1 MSTQP
6 ARSSYIGR
14 FAPSPSGQLHF
25 GSLVT
30 ALDSYLDARHHEGSW
45 LVRMEDIDEPRCIA
59 GVDKTILN
67 TLDVHGL
74 RWDGAVVYQT
84 QQHERYQDTLNSLIA
99 DKKAYYC
106 TCTRKQIKAKG
117 GRYQGTCRGNHA
129 YRNDAA
135 IRLILNTALPSF
147 EDGIQGQVSPEYSL
161 AEDIIIKRR
170 DGLFAYNLVVAL
182 DDDFQGV
189 THIVRGNDLLD
200 VTPLQLCVYD
210 ALGLSIPQ
218 YCHIP
223 VASVSPGRKLSKQN
237 HAVPICNKNAME
249 NLTRAL
255 AFLGFSHI
263 NSTDYD
269 TVDTLL
275 NAAIERW
282 DRKVVPNVAE
292 IIVDRSESTYHS
304 DPL

>member
-1 MSTQP
+1 MPTQSAFP
-6 ARSSYIGR
+6 PYIGR

-30 ALDSYLDARHHEGSW
+30 ALASYLDARHHNGSW

-59 GVDKTILN
+59 GIDKAILN

-74 RWDGAVVYQT
+74 HWDGSVVYQT
-84 QQHERYQDTLNSLIA
+84 QQHERYQDTLSSLIA

-106 TCTRKQIKAKG
+106 TCTRKQIKAQG
-117 GRYQGTCRGNHA
+117 GRYQGTCRGSHC
-129 YRNDAA
+129 YRDDAA
-135 IRLILNTALPSF
+135 IRLTLNSSLPSF
-147 EDGIQGQVSPEYSL
+147 IDGIQGQVTPAYAL

-182 DDDFQGV
+182 DDEFQGV
-189 THIVRGNDLLD
+189 THIVRGSDLID

-210 ALGLSIPQ
+210 ALSLTTPQ
-218 YCHIP
+218 YCHVP

-237 HAVPICNKNAME
+237 HAVPICNQRPLD
-249 NLTRAL
+249 NLIRAL

-263 NSTDYD
+263 NCADYD

>member
-1 MSTQP
+1 
-6 ARSSYIGR
+6 
-14 FAPSPSGQLHF
+14 
-25 GSLVT
+25 
-30 ALDSYLDARHHEGSW
+30 
-45 LVRMEDIDEPRCIA
+45 MEDIDEPRCIA
-59 GVDKTILN
+59 GVDKAILN

-74 RWDGAVVYQT
+74 HWDGNVLYQT
-84 QQHERYQDTLNSLIA
+84 QQHERYQDTLHSLIA

-106 TCTRKQIKAKG
+106 TCTRKQIKAQG
-117 GRYQGTCRGNHA
+117 GRYLGTCRGNYA
-129 YRNDAA
+129 YRDDAA
-135 IRLILNTALPSF
+135 TRLTLNTSLPSF
-147 EDGIQGQVSPEYSL
+147 EDGIQGQVSPISSF

-189 THIVRGNDLLD
+189 THIVRGSDLLD
-200 VTPLQLCVYD
+200 VTPLQLCVYN
-210 ALGLSIPQ
+210 ALGLTTPQ
-218 YCHIP
+218 YCHVP

-237 HAVPICNKNAME
+237 HAVPICNKNALN

-263 NSTDYD
+263 NCADYD

-275 NAAIERW
+275 NAAIAHW

>member
-1 MSTQP
+1 MPTQSALSP
-6 ARSSYIGR
+6 YTGR

-30 ALDSYLDARHHEGSW
+30 ALASYLDARHHHGTW
-45 LVRMEDIDEPRCIA
+45 RVRMEDIDEPRCIA

-74 RWDGAVVYQT
+74 HWDDAVLYQT
-84 QQHERYQDTLNSLIA
+84 QQHERYQDTVNSLIA

-106 TCTRKQIKAKG
+106 TCTRKQIKAQG
-117 GRYQGTCRGNHA
+117 GRYMGTCRGNHA

-135 IRLILNTALPSF
+135 IRLMLSTALPSF
-147 EDGIQGQVSPEYSL
+147 DDGIQGQIIPTHAF

-189 THIVRGNDLLD
+189 THIVRGSDLLD

-210 ALGLSIPQ
+210 ALDLTTPQ
-218 YCHIP
+218 YCHVP

-237 HAVPICNKNAME
+237 HATPICNKNALN
-249 NLTRAL
+249 NLSRAL

-263 NSTDYD
+263 NCADYD
-269 TVDTLL
+269 TVDALL
-275 NAAIERW
+275 SAAIEHW

-292 IIVDRSESTYHS
+292 IIVDRSESTYYS